1 MQKEEELLQI
11 KQQYRQR
18 LIDEE
23 KEEAERRRL
32 QREKTE
38 RKHSLRAGIRLYHRI
53 IFLRVYKDQFPAFDI
68 MKIFKLISLVLF
80 ICDVLRNLV
89 LSAQFK
95 KRKKQ
100 PWTSFTSCN
109 FTESNTLPWM
119 FFTFFRFCR

>member
-23 KEEAERRRL
+23 KEEAERKRL
-32 QREKTE
+32 QREKKE
-38 RKHSLRAGIRLYHRI
+38 RKYSLRAGIRLYHRT
-53 IFLRVYKDQFPAFDI
+53 IFLRVYKDQFPAFD

-100 PWTSFTSCN
+100 PWTSFT
-109 FTESNTLPWM
+109 FLQLY
-119 FFTFFRFCR
+119 